1 MSNKS
6 SQFQCFS
13 CVGEGRCLPQY
24 SLWPSY
30 STSTFPCYSH
40 NTFTYTGIIFIT
52 FDCQFGKKNNNS
64 ITISSLHVFEWH
76 IFIRISSLQCG
87 ISTKVFPI
95 SWYQYME
102 RSFVCV
108 ISSIEKTA
116 AWQQDVQQKFF
127 VAQKTATSVFEP
139 EKVDNSSPPFSLHSF
154 SFSIHFFLYLRE
166 CNQNHQIQEEI
177 CRKRNKY
184 WTK

>member
-52 FDCQFGKKNNNS
+52 FDCQFGKKKQQFNNNFLSSCFRMTHFHSNFFSSMWNLNESFPHFLIS
-64 ITISSLHVFEWH
+64 IYGKKFCLRHFINWKNSSLTT
-76 IFIRISSLQCG
+76 RC
-87 ISTKVFPI
+87 STEILCRTKNGHF
-95 SWYQYME
+95 
-102 RSFVCV
+102 SFRTG
-108 ISSIEKTA
+108 KNR
-116 AWQQDVQQKFF
+116 QFF
-127 VAQKTATSVFEP
+127 TSVFFAFVFFFHP
-139 EKVDNSSPPFSLHSF
+139 FFPVSP
-154 SFSIHFFLYLRE
+154 
-166 CNQNHQIQEEI
+166 
-177 CRKRNKY
+177 
-184 WTK
+184 WM